1 MHYTLVLLIIRINQ
15 DVKPNLNTMKTKFIL
30 ISAFSL
36 ITLASAFAQE
46 ATVSDEELTKYATA
60 MDSINEMSAEVKVMI
75 TDMVKNGKVMTAT
88 RYNEISKIITDETKL
103 TEAKATPE
111 EIAFAKEVAAK
122 KDEATAHI
130 NQAFQSLAKDYVGA
144 ATFNKVK
151 KALASD
157 AELKSKYDS
166 LMTELAKDN
175 PGV

>member
-1 MHYTLVLLIIRINQ
+1 MLILRTYQI
-15 DVKPNLNTMKTKFIL
+15 DKPNLNTMRAKFFL
-30 ISAFSL
+30 ISVFSL
-36 ITLASAFAQE
+36 ITLTSVYSQDV
-46 ATVSDEELTKYATA
+46 TVSDEELTKYATA

-111 EIAFAKEVAAK
+111 EIAFAKEVATK
-122 KDEATAHI
+122 KDEATARI

-157 AELKSKYDS
+157 AELKTKYDS
-166 LMTELAKDN
+166 LMVELAKDN

>member
-1 MHYTLVLLIIRINQ
+1 MRA
-15 DVKPNLNTMKTKFIL
+15 KFFL
-30 ISAFSL
+30 ISVFSL
-36 ITLASAFAQE
+36 ITLSSVYCTRRL
-46 ATVSDEELTKYATA
+46 TVSDEELTKYATA

-88 RYNEISKIITDETKL
+88 RYNEISKIIADETKL

-111 EIAFAKEVAAK
+111 EIAFVKEVAAK
-122 KDEATAHI
+122 KMKPPPASI
-130 NQAFQSLAKDYVGA
+130 RPFKVLAKDYVGA

-166 LMTELAKDN
+166 LMAELAKDN

>member
-1 MHYTLVLLIIRINQ
+1 MRA
-15 DVKPNLNTMKTKFIL
+15 KFFL
-30 ISAFSL
+30 ISVLCL
-36 ITLASAFAQE
+36 ITCSFSYAQE
-46 ATVSDEELTKYATA
+46 ATVTDEELTKYATA

-122 KDEATAHI
+122 KDEATARI
-130 NQAFQSLAKDYVGA
+130 NLAFQSLAKDYVGA

-151 KALASD
+151 KALAAD
-157 AELKSKYDS
+157 AQLKGRYDS